1 MEIASYTHAIAT
13 VLGFVCAMVCAAFM
27 LNLKTDEQRLKR
39 ARIAR
44 RIALVTWIAFIALII
59 SGIFLALDKDDLNA
73 YVLGAKHLL
82 VVVLLVDALLIH
94 FRYFPRFF
102 KQIGTPEFAKTYG
115 MMRRIGTLSVSCWII
130 ILVLSV
136 LLDHLS

>member
-1 MEIASYTHAIAT
+1 MQIASYTHTIAT
-13 VLGFVCAMVCAAFM
+13 VLGFVCAMVCAALM

-44 RIALVTWIAFIALII
+44 RIAPVTWIAFIALII
-59 SGIFLALDKDDLNA
+59 SGIFLTLDKDNLNA

-102 KQIGTPEFAKTYG
+102 KQIGSPEFAKTYAV
-115 MMRRIGTLSVSCWII
+115 MRRIGALSVSSWFI

-136 LLDHLS
+136 LLDRLS

>member
-1 MEIASYTHAIAT
+1 MEIASYSHAIAT
-13 VLGFVCAMVCAAFM
+13 GLGFVCAMVCAALM

-44 RIALVTWIAFIALII
+44 RIAPFTWIAFIALIV
-59 SGIFLALDKDDLNA
+59 SGIFLTLDKDNLNA
-73 YVLGAKHLL
+73 YVLGVKHLL
-82 VVVLLVDALLIH
+82 VVVLLVDAVLIH

-102 KQIGTPEFAKTYG
+102 KQIGSPAFAKTYTV
-115 MMRRIGTLSVSCWII
+115 MRRIGALSVSCWII

-136 LLDHLS
+136 LLDRL